1 MIMCCMVKLRFMNI
15 TKVLYVFVLST
26 LLVLTGC
33 FGTGIIDEGE
43 GQATGNTG
51 TNDNTGTT
59 TSSGNSA
66 PYIDARTTGVNMM
79 DGSMASM
86 SLSSPIWETPL
97 DDLEDDEEPVLAG
110 YSLALY
116 HAVMDLDG
124 SVASMGW
131 DVDLDGTIDTTST
144 GTRGMT
150 TVNIMLS
157 EFVSFS
163 QDYVDMIT
171 AFGEED
177 PDDEE
182 LEEFENEMGQFM
194 ITSTV
199 AFIATDDGGATSA
212 LMVPIDTSAVMM
224 YIWASSL
231 AEAPQ
236 DDLGQNTYK
245 AEDHPSATTSGMTDN
260 LLRLSFT
267 NGPEDLNWAFLRI
280 TLFDEEDGV
289 TYICEPNGNECTVGE
304 ETADTVW
311 AGYEVISIAEG
322 GSTDICGEAG
332 SGGEGSSCE
341 LKVSIQYKGQM
352 IPGTSSIVFVA

>member
-1 MIMCCMVKLRFMNI
+1 MVKLRIMNT

-33 FGTGIIDEGE
+33 FGTGIIDQGE
-43 GQATGNTG
+43 GQSTGDTG

-86 SLSSPIWETPL
+86 SLSSPIWETAL
-97 DDLEDDEEPVLAG
+97 DELEDDEEPVLIG

-124 SVASMGW
+124 SVANMGW
-131 DVDLDGTIDTTST
+131 DIDLDGTIDTTST

-150 TVNIMLS
+150 NVNIMLT

-163 QDYVDMIT
+163 QDYVDMII
-171 AFGEED
+171 AFGDEN

-182 LEEFENEMGQFM
+182 LEEFENEIGQFM
-194 ITSTV
+194 VTTTV

-212 LMVPIDTSAVMM
+212 LMVPIDTSAAMM

-231 AEAPQ
+231 AEEPQ
-236 DDLGQNTYK
+236 VIVNQNTYS
-245 AEDHPSATTSGMTDN
+245 AEDHPSATTDEAYDS

-267 NGPEDLNWAFLRI
+267 NGPEDLTWSFLTI

-289 TYICEPNGNECTVGE
+289 TYKCQPGGTDCDIFE
-304 ETADTVW
+304 ETTDTVW
-311 AGYEVISIAEG
+311 AGDEVIVIAESG
-322 GSTDICGEAG
+322 NIDICGDAG
-332 SGGEGSSCE
+332 GSEDGSCE
-341 LKVSIQYKGQM
+341 LKVSMQYKGQP
-352 IPGTSSIVFVA
+352 IAGTSSIIYVV

>member
-1 MIMCCMVKLRFMNI
+1 MNI

-43 GQATGNTG
+43 GQSTGDTG

-66 PYIDARTTGVNMM
+66 PYIDARTTGANLM
-79 DGSMASM
+79 DGSMTSM
-86 SLSSPIWETPL
+86 SLSTPIWETPL
-97 DDLEDDEEPVLAG
+97 DDLEDDEEPVLTG
-110 YSLALY
+110 YSLFLY

-131 DVDLDGTIDTTST
+131 DIDLDGTIDTTST

-150 TVNIMLS
+150 NVNVMLS
-157 EFVSFS
+157 DFVSFS
-163 QDYVDMIT
+163 QEYVDMII
-171 AFGEED
+171 AFGEEE

-182 LEEFENEMGQFM
+182 LEEFENGVGQYM
-194 ITSTV
+194 ITTTV

-212 LMVPIDTSAVMM
+212 LMVPIDTSAAMM

-236 DDLGQNTYK
+236 EDLEEQNQFK
-245 AEDHPSATTSGMTDN
+245 AEDHPSATSDGMTDN

-267 NGPEDLNWAFLRI
+267 HGPEDLNWAFLRI
-280 TLFDEEDGV
+280 ILYDEEDGT
-289 TYICEPNGNECTVGE
+289 TYICEPNGYDCTVGE

-311 AGYEVISIAEG
+311 SGYEVISIAEG
-322 GSTDICGEAG
+322 GGTDICGAAG
-332 SGGEGSSCE
+332 GAEGNSCE

-352 IPGTSSIVFVA
+352 IPGTSGIVAVA